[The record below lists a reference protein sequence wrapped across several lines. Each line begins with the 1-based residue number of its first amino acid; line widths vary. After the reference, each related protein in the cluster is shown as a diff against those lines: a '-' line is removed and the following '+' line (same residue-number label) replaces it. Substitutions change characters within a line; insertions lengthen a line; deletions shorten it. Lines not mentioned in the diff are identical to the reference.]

1 MLRRIFACS
10 RWTTQAPLTSTQRAL
25 YASRDDPKDFYK
37 LLGISK
43 TATADEIK
51 KAYRRKAIEKH
62 PDQGGNSEEFAKIN
76 EAYSIL
82 SDTSKRSMYD
92 QYGAEGVSDQGAGS
106 PGFNPEDIF
115 SQFFGGQQRQ
125 QQAAAEP
132 VTEDKAVSVSV
143 TLTELYKGETKTV
156 RIRRPAVCM
165 TCMGNGSTKPGAKKM
180 CGKCSGTGQ
189 ETIVNQV
196 GPGMVQQFITT
207 CRTCKGKGKSL
218 RREDACNTCNGEG
231 FSQEA
236 ADVDVPLNS
245 TVFPQDILLMR
256 AKAGCIPG
264 AAPGD
269 LHVQVEVRSHP
280 TFQRKGFDLI
290 TKRSISLVHALTG
303 GDITLTHLDGREIVV
318 RTTPRDILNSGMI
331 LLVRGEGMPRNNGT
345 NGNLYVVLDLQIPR
359 SLSPQQQT
367 ELKKIFG
374 DSPVNTTAG
383 SRHVR
388 SPDVLSFQ
396 KEEFFENK
404 SHEWTKIESSCAEIA
419 PGVEKISREAYG
431 QGQHMG
437 GRRRRS
443 RGGGNAQQCQ
453 TA

>member
-1 MLRRIFACS
+1 MLRRILSGS
-10 RWTTQAPLTSTQRAL
+10 RWAKSSPFAAQHAQ
-25 YASRDDPKDFYK
+25 YASKEDPKDFYA
-37 LLGISK
+37 LLGVPR

-76 EAYSIL
+76 EAYSVL
-82 SDTSKRSMYD
+82 SDASKRSMYD

-115 SQFFGGQQRQ
+115 SQFFGGQNRQ
-125 QQAAAEP
+125 QAQPQEP
-132 VTEDKAVSVSV
+132 VTEDKAISISV
-143 TLTELYKGETKTV
+143 TLTELYKGESKSV

-165 TCMGNGSTKPGAKKM
+165 TCMGNGSTKVGAKKT
-180 CGKCSGTGQ
+180 CGKCHGSGQ

-218 RREDACNTCNGEG
+218 RKEDACKVCSGEG
-231 FSQEA
+231 FTQEQ
-236 ADVDVPLNS
+236 ADVDIPLNS
-245 TVFPQDILLMR
+245 TIFAQDILVMR
-256 AKAGCIPG
+256 AKAGCMPG

-269 LHVQVEVRSHP
+269 LHVQIEVRSHP
-280 TFQRKGFDLI
+280 SFQRKGFDLI
-290 TKRSISLVHALTG
+290 TKRQISLVHALTG

-318 RTTPRDILNSGMI
+318 RTTPREIINSGMI

-345 NGNLYVVLDLQIPR
+345 NGNLYVIIEVQMPR
-359 SLSPQQQT
+359 TLSPTQQT

-374 DSPVNTTAG
+374 DGPVNASAG
-383 SRHVR
+383 SRQLR
-388 SPDVLSFQ
+388 SPEVINLQ
-396 KEEFFENK
+396 KEEFFDNK
-404 SHEWTKIESSCAEIA
+404 SHEWTKIEATSGELA
-419 PGVEKISREAYG
+419 PGVEKVSKDTYG
-431 QGQHMG
+431 QGQHRG
-437 GRRRRS
+437 QRRRS
-443 RGGGNAQQCQ
+443 RSGGSSQQCQ